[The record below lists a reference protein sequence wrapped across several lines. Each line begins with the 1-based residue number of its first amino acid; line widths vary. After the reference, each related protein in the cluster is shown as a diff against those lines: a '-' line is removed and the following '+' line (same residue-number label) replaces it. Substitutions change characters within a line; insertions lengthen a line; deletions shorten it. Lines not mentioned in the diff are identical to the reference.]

1 MHNPHIDHCNVVART
16 FRYVQKALGQGLLY
30 EGKEYIQ
37 IFGYCDAD
45 GVGWPIDRDPPK
57 DIVYLF
63 KGISSL
69 GIRNKLFSNLV

>member
-45 GVGWPIDRDPPK
+45 GVG
-57 DIVYLF
+57 
-63 KGISSL
+63 
-69 GIRNKLFSNLV
+69 

>member
-1 MHNPHIDHCNVVART
+1 VRKFIYLTTITLDIFYIVGIVSQFMHNPHIDHCNVVART

-45 GVGWPIDRDPPK
+45 GVG
-57 DIVYLF
+57 
-63 KGISSL
+63 
-69 GIRNKLFSNLV
+69 